1 MVATQE
7 DINDNSLWV
16 RSTPDQDRALD
27 RELQNR
33 FILTLTLLAKNQSS
47 ITKPA
52 FHKFSEAAVE
62 QTVILSWTQHSQT
75 MCSLVTTPSNCS
87 VLI

>member
-33 FILTLTLLAKNQSS
+33 FILTLLAKNQSS
-47 ITKPA
+47 IKKPA

-75 MCSLVTTPSNCS
+75 RCSLVTTPSNCS
-87 VLI
+87 VLV

>member
-16 RSTPDQDRALD
+16 RLTPDQDRALD
-27 RELQNR
+27 MELQNR
-33 FILTLTLLAKNQSS
+33 FILTLLAKNQSS

-52 FHKFSEAAVE
+52 FHKLSEAAVE

>member
-33 FILTLTLLAKNQSS
+33 FILTLLAKNQSS
-47 ITKPA
+47 IKKPT

-62 QTVILSWTQHSQT
+62 QTVILSWTQHSQH
-75 MCSLVTTPSNCS
+75 MCSLMTTPSNCS
-87 VLI
+87 VLV